1 VIEKLEPAIAG
12 GQLAVKAVVGD
23 TIAIGATVFR
33 HGHERVLAAVQ
44 WRGPDD
50 DTTREIAMTLVN
62 PGLDRWRCE
71 LTLDRVGKYHVAV
84 IGWTDVYASWVEEL
98 AKRIRARQPDVSSE
112 IADGLSLIERV
123 CPQRGDLRREVQALL
138 DRLRATAA
146 DPERMCEIASADAA
160 VGLMARAVTRSDEA
174 RSDPELVIMADRERA
189 RMGAWYELFVR
200 SQTTDPEHAGTF
212 RDAERRLADIKEMGF
227 DVIYLAPI
235 HPIGRTNRK
244 GANNALEAAAGDPGS
259 PWAIGSEHGG
269 HTAIEPALG
278 TLEDFDRFVRTAGD
292 LGLDVALD
300 FAIQCSPD
308 HPWVREHPE
317 WFYRRP
323 DGTIR
328 YAENPPK
335 KYQDIYPVNFDTPDK
350 QGLWDALLEVVR
362 FWVSRG
368 IRIFRVDNPHTKPIG
383 FWTWLID
390 TVQSDHPDVI
400 FLAEAFT
407 RPPMMQALAKRGF
420 TQSYTYFTWRNTK
433 AELIEYMT
441 ELTQPD
447 VTGYFRP
454 NFFTNTPDILPPV
467 LQTGG
472 RAAFKMRLAL
482 AATLSPTYGIYS
494 GFELCE
500 SEAIEGREEYLHSE
514 KYEIKVRDW
523 NAPGNIKEFVTAVNR
538 ARRENPAL
546 RRIDNIRFLNIPN
559 NQLIAYVKHDP
570 DRDNTVIVVVNLD
583 PRAAHD
589 ATLEVPLEI
598 MRVGSDGHFTVH
610 DVITG
615 RRYKWSSR
623 NYVRLDPIGGEPVHI
638 LRVESD

>member
-1 VIEKLEPAIAG
+1 VIERLEPAIAG

-33 HGHERVLAAVQ
+33 HGHARVLAAVQ
-44 WRGPDD
+44 WRGPGD

-71 LTLDRVGKYHVAV
+71 LTLDRVGKYDVAV
-84 IGWTDVYASWVEEL
+84 IGWTDVFASWVEEL

-123 CPQRGDLRREVQALL
+123 CPQRADLRREVQALL

-146 DPERMCEIASADAA
+146 DPERMCELASADAA
-160 VGLMARAVTRSDEA
+160 FELMARAATRIDGA

-189 RMGAWYELFVR
+189 RLGAWYELFVR
-200 SQTTDPEHAGTF
+200 SQTTDPERAGTL

-269 HTAIEPALG
+269 HTAIEPAPG

-292 LGLDVALD
+292 LGLDVALAL
-300 FAIQCSPD
+300 AIQCPPD

-335 KYQDIYPVNFDTPDK
+335 KYQDIYPV
-350 QGLWDALLEVVR
+350 
-362 FWVSRG
+362 
-368 IRIFRVDNPHTKPIG
+368 
-383 FWTWLID
+383 
-390 TVQSDHPDVI
+390 
-400 FLAEAFT
+400 
-407 RPPMMQALAKRGF
+407 
-420 TQSYTYFTWRNTK
+420 
-433 AELIEYMT
+433 
-441 ELTQPD
+441 
-447 VTGYFRP
+447 
-454 NFFTNTPDILPPV
+454 
-467 LQTGG
+467 
-472 RAAFKMRLAL
+472 
-482 AATLSPTYGIYS
+482 
-494 GFELCE
+494 
-500 SEAIEGREEYLHSE
+500 
-514 KYEIKVRDW
+514 
-523 NAPGNIKEFVTAVNR
+523 
-538 ARRENPAL
+538 
-546 RRIDNIRFLNIPN
+546 IRFLNIPD

-583 PRAAHD
+583 PRAADD

-598 MRVGSDGHFTVH
+598 MRVGSDGYFTVH

-623 NYVRLDPIGGEPVHI
+623 NYVRLDPIGGEPVHV
-638 LRVESD
+638 LRVGSD